1 MGSMRKLFPPA
12 ALALFTLLAGCGGDP
27 PTTDLPPFSPLTGA
41 GGDPEETRPIPPTVR
56 LIGVGDIMMGT
67 DFPEAKHLNPELVPG
82 ADLASII
89 GPDLLD
95 LLRGGDIT
103 FGNMEGSLFD
113 GDSEHK
119 PCRNPKACYVFRSP
133 EFHAELLRGMGF
145 NAMSIANN
153 HSGDFREAG
162 RAATMAALA
171 RNGIVYAGI
180 DEPGARTGTLVLDS
194 GIRVGLAA
202 FAPNW
207 QTVSINDHGR
217 AQALVRSL
225 DAGHDIVVVSFH
237 GGAEGATMT
246 RVPREM
252 EIFYGEERGD
262 VYRFAHDVIDAG
274 ADVVLGHG
282 PHVPRAVE
290 VYRGRFIAYSL
301 GNFWTYGRFNLSDL
315 AGIAP
320 VVDLELSTGDGR
332 LLDARIHSVR
342 QEGWGIPRIDPSG
355 AAWHA
360 VAGLTARD
368 FPESMLQFGDDGRI
382 TVFPEPLVSWLAPER
397 VAIARPQDRPDQ

>member
-1 MGSMRKLFPPA
+1 MTSIKGNLA
-12 ALALFTLLAGCGGDP
+12 AGFIAAAGLLGGCAGDP
-27 PTTDLPPFSPLTGA
+27 APATLPEQTAAIPPGWGMVERPL
-41 GGDPEETRPIPPTVR
+41 PPTVR
-56 LIGVGDIMMGT
+56 LVGVGDIMMGS
-67 DFPEAKHLNPELVPG
+67 DFPEPDRLNPELVPG
-82 ADLASII
+82 VDLAAII
-89 GPDLLD
+89 GGDLLE

-113 GDSEHK
+113 GESEHK
-119 PCRNPKACYVFRSP
+119 PCRNPKRCYVFRSP
-133 EFHAELLRGMGF
+133 EFHAELLRDMGF

-207 QTVSINDHGR
+207 GTLGINDHGR
-217 AQALVRSL
+217 AQEIVRGL
-225 DAGHDIVVVSFH
+225 DVGHDIVVVSFH
-237 GGAEGATMT
+237 GGAEGAAMT

-252 EIFYGEERGD
+252 EIFVGEQRGD

-290 VYRGRFIAYSL
+290 VYRDRFIAYSL
-301 GNFWTYGRFNLSDL
+301 GNFWTYGRFNLRGL
-315 AGIAP
+315 AGVAP
-320 VVDLELSTGDGR
+320 VVDLEVSPHDGH
-332 LLDARIHSVR
+332 LMSARIHSIR
-342 QEGWGIPRIDPSG
+342 QEGWGVPQIDPSG
-355 AAWHA
+355 AALRA
-360 VAGLTARD
+360 VAQLTALD
-368 FPESMLQFGDDGRI
+368 FPESTLRFDEDGRI
-382 TVFPEPLVSWLAPER
+382 TGFPGPLVGWLAY
-397 VAIARPQDRPDQ
+397 